1 METPLAG
8 IMNHRLYYDEKYRII
23 MHIQKDNQIQRLDK
37 IKMKLFSQETVL
49 SLPWFNVMFNAT
61 GLHKQSK
68 MFRKVNLRC
77 SQGNFIEEN
86 QSQSLQLVDINEIST
101 EFVVEY

>member
-1 METPLAG
+1 METTLAG

-77 SQGNFIEEN
+77 SQGSFIEEK

-101 EFVVEY
+101 EFIVEY

>member
-1 METPLAG
+1 
-8 IMNHRLYYDEKYRII
+8 

-68 MFRKVNLRC
+68 TFHKVNLRC

-101 EFVVEY
+101 EFIVEY